1 MNLQLRFTMSRHTKT
16 VVQSAI
22 LKSAANLTAQLF
34 RYSTNPTA
42 PPLDWN
48 AVFEFAIFGLIQAQ
62 VNCHW
67 QEFLEDSFPSYS
79 TFAKP
84 ADQTTAPKKIIQW
97 RNIIY
102 KIFLDQTIGLL
113 LMNTIFLVCTNFK
126 QSGNASVL
134 VAEVNRKIWPLIVNA
149 WKVWPACSLCNF
161 LWVPVESR
169 VLVASCVG
177 FGWNIFLAFFTMVK

>member
-1 MNLQLRFTMSRHTKT
+1 MARYTKAI
-16 VVQSAI
+16 VQSAI

-42 PPLDWN
+42 QPLDWK
-48 AVFEFAIFGLIQAQ
+48 AVVEFAIFGLIQAQ

-67 QEFLEDSFPSYS
+67 QEFLEDVFPSYS
-79 TFAKP
+79 A
-84 ADQTTAPKKIIQW
+84 ADKTTALQETIQW
-97 RNIIY
+97 RNIVY
-102 KIFLDQTIGLL
+102 KIILDQTIGLFI
-113 LMNTIFLVCTNFK
+113 MNTIFLVCTNFTRLT
-126 QSGNASVL
+126 SASVL
-134 VAEVNRKIWPLIVNA
+134 LAEVNRKVWPLIVNA

-169 VLVASCVG
+169 VFVASCVG